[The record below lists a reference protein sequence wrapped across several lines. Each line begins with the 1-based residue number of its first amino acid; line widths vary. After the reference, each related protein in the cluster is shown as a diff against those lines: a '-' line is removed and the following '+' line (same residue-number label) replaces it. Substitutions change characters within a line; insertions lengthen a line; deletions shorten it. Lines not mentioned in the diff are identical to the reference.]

1 MSLEDQTIQKFIAL
15 VGTQWPLFADCQAEL
30 EQLQANLPSDKE
42 EMSDMIANW
51 CESHPAILD
60 ALDGIS
66 GDIISKHSKTPGNKG
81 KAPPPPDPKLY
92 QEMLEN
98 EVRRNQSS
106 SKTKP

>member
-1 MSLEDQTIQKFIAL
+1 MLLEDQTIQNFITL
-15 VGTQWPLFADCQAEL
+15 VETQWPLFADCQGSL

-42 EMSDMIANW
+42 EMSDTIADW

-60 ALDGIS
+60 AMDRMS
-66 GDIISKHSKTPGNKG
+66 EDISKYSKTPGNQG
-81 KAPPPPDPKLY
+81 KAPPPPDPKQY

-98 EVRRNQSS
+98 AMRRNQPQ